1 MFNRL
6 STLVKLAN
14 ERFTDDETI
23 INDVYEKA
31 RKIVIR
37 AAVKE
42 LIYEMNDVPNM
53 EVRNGKPII
62 HR

>member
-6 STLVKLAN
+6 SVLVKLAN

-23 INDVYEKA
+23 VNEVYEKA

-37 AAVKE
+37 TAVKE
-42 LIYEMNDVPNM
+42 LIYGMNDVPNM